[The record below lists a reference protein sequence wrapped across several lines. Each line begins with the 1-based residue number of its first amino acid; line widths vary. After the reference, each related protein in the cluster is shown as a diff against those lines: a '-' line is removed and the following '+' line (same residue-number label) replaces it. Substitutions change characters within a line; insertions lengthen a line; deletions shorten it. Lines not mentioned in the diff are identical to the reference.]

1 MNVNK
6 WGPSGW
12 IFLHTITFN
21 YPEKPT
27 TQDKKKYINFFNL
40 VGDILPCKY
49 CRKSYKIYIKY
60 IPIKYF
66 VDSREG
72 ITYWLYNI
80 HNLVNN
86 KIFKKDQISFL
97 EVVKKYEK
105 FRAGCKITKKKN
117 SKKKYG
123 SCKVP
128 LKKKSNNSIVQFVNK
143 TESKYKPLMKKYY
156 LNLFKCKEN
165 PNKLSVKFK

>member
-27 TQDKKKYINFFNL
+27 KQDKKKYINFFNS

-49 CRKSYKIYIKY
+49 CRDSYNIYIKH

-66 VDSREG
+66 IDSREG
-72 ITYWLYNI
+72 LTYWLYNI

-86 KIFKKDQISFL
+86 KIFKDENITFL
-97 EVVKKYEK
+97 EVVKKYES
-105 FRAGCKITKKKN
+105 FRSTCKKKKR
-117 SKKKYG
+117 KKK
-123 SCKVP
+123 
-128 LKKKSNNSIVQFVNK
+128 II
-143 TESKYKPLMKKYY
+143 
-156 LNLFKCKEN
+156 
-165 PNKLSVKFK
+165 

>member
-27 TQDKKKYINFFNL
+27 KQDKKKYINFFNS

-49 CRKSYKIYIKY
+49 CRDSYNIYIKH

-66 VDSREG
+66 IDSREG
-72 ITYWLYNI
+72 LTYWLYNI

-86 KIFKKDQISFL
+86 KIFKDENITFL
-97 EVVKKYEK
+97 EVVKKYES
-105 FRAGCKITKKKN
+105 FRSTCKKKKE
-117 SKKKYG
+117 KKNYIIHVK
-123 SCKVP
+123 CQ
-128 LKKKSNNSIVQFVNK
+128 LKKKIKVN
-143 TESKYKPLMKKYY
+143 
-156 LNLFKCKEN
+156 
-165 PNKLSVKFK
+165 

>member
-6 WGPSGW
+6 WGPGGW

-27 TQDKKKYINFFNL
+27 NQDKKKYINFFNSI
-40 VGDILPCKY
+40 GDVLPCKY
-49 CRKSYKIYIKY
+49 CRDSYNIYIKH

-66 VDSREG
+66 IDSREG

-86 KIFKKDQISFL
+86 KIFKDEHITFL
-97 EVVKKYEK
+97 EVVKKYES
-105 FRAGCKITKKKN
+105 FRATCKKKKEKKKSYNSCKMPAKKKN
-117 SKKKYG
+117 KNKLIK
-123 SCKVP
+123 
-128 LKKKSNNSIVQFVNK
+128 FVDK
-143 TESKYKPLMKKYY
+143 AELKYKPIIKKLL
-156 LNLFKCKEN
+156 LNLFKCKNN
-165 PNKLSVKFK
+165 PNKVSLKNK